1 MKLPASTII
10 LTEAKSC
17 NALLRMLL
25 VCTSICLKS
34 VLRYTVLILDTYHP
48 DTIHVREQGL
58 EDPWLF
64 FEAKRGPREKTF
76 GQHCTKLLIK
86 LYICTSIYIYIYGP
100 GSSVGIATGYGLDG
114 PGSNPGGDEVFR
126 ASRPAQG
133 RTQPPVKLAPGLS
146 WG

>member
-1 MKLPASTII
+1 MVTCLAYLIMKLPASTII

-48 DTIHVREQGL
+48 HTIHVREQGL

-86 LYICTSIYIYIYGP
+86 LYIYMYIYLYIYIYVHIYIYIYMGR
-100 GSSVGIATGYGLDG
+100 V
-114 PGSNPGGDEVFR
+114 
-126 ASRPAQG
+126 AQS
-133 RTQPPVKLAPGLS
+133 A
-146 WG
+146 